1 MAPNAAGEHPGE
13 HQIIGVIGAGAMGRG
28 IAQVSA
34 QGGMNVLL
42 YDAASGAAQ
51 KGRDYILGMIDR
63 SVERGRMT
71 PEAAAAAKGRIQVAA
86 AIADLAPAALVV
98 EAVIEDL
105 EIKRQ
110 VFRAVEEVVAR
121 DAIIA
126 SNTSSIRIASI
137 AAACRHKERIAGLHF
152 FNPVPLMPL
161 VEIVRAP
168 ATADETVRS
177 LDALGKRMGRVPVVV
192 QDSPGFLVNL
202 GGRSYTTEA
211 LRIFSEGVASPAQVD
226 AVMRDACGFR
236 MGPFELMD
244 LTGIDVNYPVSQIIF
259 NGYYQDRR
267 LATQPAHQAMMESGR
282 LGRKTRIGW
291 FTYDEQGTTLGPAAA
306 GAEADMKPDDA
317 PAPRV
322 VLAGEDSRL
331 ARLFQDAGC
340 EIAAADDGTSPI
352 VAAPLGEDCTSLA
365 VRLGLDARRLV
376 AVDLTGNIARRVTL
390 MAAPGAAATAV
401 AAVAARLLKTGAAV
415 TGIKDSPG
423 FIAQRMRGM
432 IANLGC
438 EMAQIGIASPADID
452 TAMKLGLNYP
462 QGPLEMTELMG
473 TRATFDIMSRLH
485 EITGDDRYRPSLWLR
500 RRALLALPINT
511 PD

>member
-1 MAPNAAGEHPGE
+1 MAATEAGAPET
-13 HQIIGVIGAGAMGRG
+13 IGIVGAGAMGRG

-34 QGGMNVLL
+34 QGGLQVLIF
-42 YDAASGAAQ
+42 DTVEGAAA
-51 KGRDYILGMIDR
+51 KAKDYIAGMLDR
-63 SVERGRMT
+63 SAERGRMS
-71 PEAAAAAKGRIQVAA
+71 AADALAAKGRIGIAA
-86 AIADLAPAALVV
+86 AIGDLAPCALVV

-105 EIKRQ
+105 GIKRQ
-110 VFRAVEEVVAR
+110 VFQALEAVLG
-121 DAIIA
+121 DDSIIA

-137 AAACRHKERIAGLHF
+137 AAACRHKERIAGMHF

-168 ATADETVRS
+168 ATSQATVGRLETF
-177 LDALGKRMGRVPVVV
+177 GKRMGRVPVVV

-211 LRIFSEGVASPAQVD
+211 LRILSEGVAGPAEID
-226 AVMRDACGFR
+226 AVMREACGFR

-267 LATQPAHQAMMESGR
+267 LATSPIHQAMMEAGR
-282 LGRKTRIGW
+282 LGRKTGIGW
-291 FTYDEQGTTLGPAAA
+291 FRYDEKGNKLPDEAAA
-306 GAEADMKPDDA
+306 DAEGFAS
-317 PAPRV
+317 PALRV

-331 ARLFQDAGC
+331 AHLFREAGA
-340 EIAAADDGTSPI
+340 EIAAHDDGESAL
-352 VAAPLGEDCTSLA
+352 VAAPIGEDCTSLA
-365 VRLGLDARRLV
+365 VRLRLDPKRLI
-376 AVDLTGNIARRVTL
+376 AVDLTGNIARRLTL
-390 MAAPGAAATAV
+390 MTAPGADRRLLAEV
-401 AAVAARLLKTGAAV
+401 KARLAKTGAAV
-415 TGIKDSPG
+415 TCIKDSPG

-462 QGPLEMTELMG
+462 QGPLEMVELMG
-473 TRATFDIMSRLH
+473 TRTTFDIMTRLH

-500 RRALLALPINT
+500 RRALLNLPIAT